1 MSSFNQS
8 VIKHKTSLLTLAQ
21 ELGNVSKACKLMGF
35 SRDTFYRY
43 KKAHEEGGVDALI
56 DANRKKPNLKNRVDE
71 ATENR
76 VVQFAIDYPAY
87 GQLRVSNDLRKEGVF
102 VSPSGVRS
110 IWLRHGLES
119 MKLRL
124 AALEKRS
131 ADEGLVLRGHP
142 IIKMGKF

>member
-76 VVQFAIDYPAY
+76 VVQFAIDYPA
-87 GQLRVSNDLRKEGVF
+87 
-102 VSPSGVRS
+102 
-110 IWLRHGLES
+110 
-119 MKLRL
+119 
-124 AALEKRS
+124 
-131 ADEGLVLRGHP
+131 
-142 IIKMGKF
+142 